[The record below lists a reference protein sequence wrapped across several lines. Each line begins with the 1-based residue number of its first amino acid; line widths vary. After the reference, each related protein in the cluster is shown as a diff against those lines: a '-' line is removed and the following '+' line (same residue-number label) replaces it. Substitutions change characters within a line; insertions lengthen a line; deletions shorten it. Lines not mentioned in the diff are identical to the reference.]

1 MSQAASAEAAANLR
15 HPAGLK
21 YLFGTEAMERFSY
34 YGMRAILVLYLTAAT
49 IDPAGLGFTTD
60 ITNPFFSG
68 PAGLGL
74 AREHALSIYAIYTS
88 LVYLT
93 PLVGGMLADRFLGA
107 RKSIFIGGLVMML
120 GECALMLSSAA
131 NMNFL
136 YLGLALLILGNGFF
150 KPNASTIVGEL
161 YEADNPLRDGA
172 FTIFYMGINVGAF
185 FSPLIC
191 GTLGAHFGYNVG
203 FAAAAIGML
212 LGIVIFLVGQKK
224 FGKAGFPHNRIVNEH
239 SSLSKRDV
247 IDIIWITVLTSLIAY
262 LAVLSLDP
270 ITSMS
275 NAIPD
280 SVKTFLGIGI
290 VIAVI
295 TGMFGLAY
303 KGGDKELLMKID
315 QAKAYFLSHEKAS
328 ASENKNADN
337 AEDNKAED
345 SASSESAKEVDAEKA
360 DHEDKK
366 DVVISD
372 DKATDSEEAEEKK
385 TAEEIEEMRRL
396 ANMTEDDIKLETKKI
411 AIADMKAVAAILIIC
426 LFVIFFWLGFEQ
438 AGGTMTLFAEEET
451 ERHIAAFDWTVPA
464 SYFQSINPIFI
475 VLLAPLFSKMWFKI
489 DNSKYKFSIIYK
501 MVIALIL
508 LGLGFALL
516 YAGQANVVRNEA
528 GLVVQKA
535 NMLFLV
541 GVYFI
546 HTCGELCLSPVGLS
560 FVTKLSPVRM
570 VSLMMGV
577 WLLSSA
583 IANYFAGNLEAM
595 LKAYEVPL
603 FLFLIGSSLGAAAL
617 LFIVAFGLKKW
628 TKGY

>member
-1 MSQAASAEAAANLR
+1 MSQDVAKEAAVNTK

-49 IDPAGLGFTTD
+49 MSA
-60 ITNPFFSG
+60 SG

-74 AREHALSIYAIYTS
+74 EEEHALSIYAIYTS

-93 PLVGGMLADRFLGA
+93 PLIGGMLADRYLGA

-120 GECALMLSSAA
+120 GEIALMFSSAA

-161 YEADNPLRDGA
+161 YEPDDPRRDSA

-185 FSPLIC
+185 FSPLVC
-191 GTLGAHFGYNVG
+191 GTLGQHFGYNVG
-203 FAAAAIGML
+203 FAAAAIGMF
-212 LGIVIFLVGQKK
+212 LGIVIFLMGQKK
-224 FGKAGFPHNRIVNEH
+224 FGKAGFPNNRVVDEN
-239 SSLSKRDV
+239 STLNKRDV
-247 IDIIWITVLTSLIAY
+247 IDIVWITAVTSLIAY
-262 LAVLSLDP
+262 GCVLALPTIAKAQD
-270 ITSMS
+270 
-275 NAIPD
+275 AIPD
-280 SVKTFLGIGI
+280 KLKTIGGILI
-290 VIAVI
+290 VVAVI

-303 KGGDKELLMKID
+303 KGGDKELLAKIEN
-315 QAKAYFLSHEKAS
+315 AKAYLLKHDNAQ
-328 ASENKNADN
+328 ANAD
-337 AEDNKAED
+337 D
-345 SASSESAKEVDAEKA
+345 AKDTNDADDKV
-360 DHEDKK
+360 EDKLEA
-366 DVVISD
+366 D
-372 DKATDSEEAEEKK
+372 DKADDKADEKIDADDKADEKIDEEKLN
-385 TAEEIEEMRRL
+385 EMRRL
-396 ANMTEDDIKLETKKI
+396 ASMTKDEIAAETKKI
-411 AIADMKAVAAILIIC
+411 AFADMKAVAAILIIC
-426 LFVIFFWLGFEQ
+426 MFVIFFWLGFEQ

-451 ERHIAAFDWTVPA
+451 ERHIAAFNWTVPA

-475 VLLAPLFSKMWFKI
+475 VLLAPIFSKMWFKI
-489 DNSKYKFSIIYK
+489 DTSKYKFSIIYK
-501 MVIALIL
+501 MVIALCL

-516 YAGQANVVRNEA
+516 YAGQSTVVRGE
-528 GLVVQKA
+528 GGEIVQKA

-560 FVTKLSPVRM
+560 FVTKLSPARL

-583 IANYFAGNLEAM
+583 VANYFAGNLQAM
-595 LKAYEVPL
+595 LKAYEIPL
-603 FLFLIGSSLGAAAL
+603 FAFLIGSSLGAAAL

>member
-1 MSQAASAEAAANLR
+1 MEFTLDTTTSEASKKK

-49 IDPAGLGFTTD
+49 EAANPGLGFD
-60 ITNPFFSG
+60 
-68 PAGLGL
+68 
-74 AREHALSIYAIYTS
+74 REHALAVYAIYTS

-120 GECALMLSSAA
+120 GEFSLMLSSATSL
-131 NMNFL
+131 NFL

-161 YEADNPLRDGA
+161 YEKNDPRRDGA

-191 GTLGAHFGYNVG
+191 GTIGQKFGYNYG

-212 LGIVIFLVGQKK
+212 LGIVVFFLGRKK
-224 FGKAGFPHNRIVNEH
+224 FGAAGFPTGRKVDKN
-239 SSLSKRDV
+239 SSLTKRDL
-247 IDIIWITVLTSLIAY
+247 IDIVWITVVT
-262 LAVLSLDP
+262 
-270 ITSMS
+270 
-275 NAIPD
+275 AI
-280 SVKTFLGIGI
+280 
-290 VIAVI
+290 IAVI
-295 TGMFGLAY
+295 CVYSLDTVNGAMDAIPANVKSILAVVVCVGAITGLFGLAY
-303 KGGDKELLMKID
+303 KGGDKELLKKIAEAKEMLAQGNVD
-315 QAKAYFLSHEKAS
+315 AAIEEVKAIETDDAKA
-328 ASENKNADN
+328 D
-337 AEDNKAED
+337 
-345 SASSESAKEVDAEKA
+345 DAKA
-360 DHEDKK
+360 DEAKADDAIEAKADDAK
-366 DVVISD
+366 ADDAKADETIGEAEAKTD
-372 DKATDSEEAEEKK
+372 DAIEADKAKLAEYE
-385 TAEEIEEMRRL
+385 RL
-396 ANMTEDDIKLETKKI
+396 ASMTDDDIKAETKRI
-411 AIADMKAVAAILIIC
+411 AISDMKSVAAVLIIC

-451 ERHIAAFDWTVPA
+451 DRMLFGFEVPA
-464 SYFQSINPIFI
+464 SYFQSINPVFI
-475 VLLAPLFSKMWFKI
+475 VLLAPLFSSMWYKL
-489 DNSKYKFSIIYK
+489 DNSKYRFSVIYK
-501 MVIALIL
+501 MVIALCL

-516 YAGQANVVRNEA
+516 YAGQATVVRDESGA
-528 GLVVQKA
+528 VTQGA
-535 NMLFLV
+535 SMLFLV

-546 HTCGELCLSPVGLS
+546 HTCGELCLSPIGLS
-560 FVTKLSPVRM
+560 LVTKLSPARM

-577 WLLSSA
+577 WLLSSC

-617 LFIVAFGLKKW
+617 LFLVAFGLKKW
-628 TKGY
+628 MKGN